1 MIELMSQSMNI
12 NIQNLKKAKNHL
24 KKAKETAKKAVKEDD
39 VVVSKKVTDEEVK
52 KENKLLIFLG
62 TIFTIIVLAVTAIIV
77 LLPKLTSVE
86 DVKVPEVSGLTIVK
100 AEEKLMNAGLTIK
113 TELKYTA
120 SESIEEGLV
129 VKTDPSQGRTVKEGT
144 EVTLY
149 ISSGSNAIIL
159 ENYIGKNYIAI
170 KAVLETYKMN
180 VIIEE
185 EEVDNPQEYSASE
198 IIAQEPAPGTSLP
211 EGSTVTLYI
220 PDIEEVYPDFTTGDY
235 TLIEIREFAREYGLN
250 LKEVY
255 EKTNEYAPG
264 TIIKQSRAAGTTIA
278 TGAIFTI
285 TIAEEEIIEDP
296 IIPDENESTESGEEE

>member
-1 MIELMSQSMNI
+1 
-12 NIQNLKKAKNHL
+12 
-24 KKAKETAKKAVKEDD
+24 
-39 VVVSKKVTDEEVK
+39 
-52 KENKLLIFLG
+52 
-62 TIFTIIVLAVTAIIV
+62 VTAIIV